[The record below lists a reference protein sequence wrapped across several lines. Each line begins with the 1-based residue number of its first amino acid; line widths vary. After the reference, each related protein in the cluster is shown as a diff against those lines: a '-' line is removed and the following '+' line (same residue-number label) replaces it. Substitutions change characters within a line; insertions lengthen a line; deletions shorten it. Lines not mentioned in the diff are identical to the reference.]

1 MSDFILKYAD
11 TRGEV
16 HSQMAQGTSAQEVRE
31 RYTQQ
36 GFLVYSVKPKGAG
49 LSLTGEIAIPGRRKK
64 LNLEKFLIFNQQF
77 VTLIRAGLPILKS
90 LDLLAERLTDPKLT
104 PYINAVR
111 EDVRRG
117 TLLSEAFRQQGIFP
131 KIYVTSVMAGEKS
144 GSLVEVLERF
154 ITYQKLALGVRKKV
168 LVSLMYPSVLIVL
181 VILLM
186 VFLVTYVV
194 PSFAALYSS
203 MSAQLPSI
211 TLYLIAIGTTARA
224 YFLVYAAGFAAIVGT
239 FMWWKRK
246 EAAQEKIDR
255 VKVKVPLFGDIWIK
269 YQVAQFARVLSTLL
283 TGGIPLMQ
291 GLDTAADSLGTPL
304 LRKTLEKA
312 GRMVREGQT
321 LSSSLASTGIF
332 PELAVDMVE
341 VGESTGA
348 LPAMLTSVAEFY
360 EDDVNTKMTAVLSLI
375 EPAIMIFMGIF
386 VAFVLI
392 ALYLPIFSLADTIR

>member
-1 MSDFILKYAD
+1 MSDFVLKYAD

-16 HSQMAQGTSAQEVRE
+16 HSQLAQGTSAQEIRD
-31 RYTQQ
+31 RFTQQ
-36 GFLVYSVKPKGAG
+36 GFLVYSVKPKGVG
-49 LSLTGEIAIPGRRKK
+49 LNLSGDIALPGRRRR

-77 VTLIRAGLPILKS
+77 VTLIRAGLPILKA

-104 PYINAVR
+104 PYINSVR

-168 LVSLMYPSVLIVL
+168 LVSLMYPSVLVVL

-194 PSFAALYSS
+194 PSFATLYSS
-203 MSAQLPSI
+203 MSAQLPTI
-211 TLYLIAIGTTARA
+211 TLYLIAVGTTARA
-224 YFLVYAAGFAAIVGT
+224 YVLVYAAALFAIGGF
-239 FMWWKRK
+239 FYWWSRK
-246 EAAQEKIDR
+246 ETAREKIDR
-255 VKVKVPLFGDIWIK
+255 VKIKVPLFGDIWIK

-304 LRKTLEKA
+304 LRKTLEGA
-312 GRMVREGQT
+312 GKMVREGQT
-321 LSSSLASTGIF
+321 LSSSLAATGVF
-332 PELAVDMVE
+332 PALAVDMVE

>member
-1 MSDFILKYAD
+1 
-11 TRGEV
+11 
-16 HSQMAQGTSAQEVRE
+16 
-31 RYTQQ
+31 
-36 GFLVYSVKPKGAG
+36 
-49 LSLTGEIAIPGRRKK
+49 
-64 LNLEKFLIFNQQF
+64 
-77 VTLIRAGLPILKS
+77 
-90 LDLLAERLTDPKLT
+90 
-104 PYINAVR
+104 
-111 EDVRRG
+111 
-117 TLLSEAFRQQGIFP
+117 
-131 KIYVTSVMAGEKS
+131 
-144 GSLVEVLERF
+144 
-154 ITYQKLALGVRKKV
+154 V
-168 LVSLMYPSVLIVL
+168 LVVL

-194 PSFAALYSS
+194 PSFAQLYTS
-203 MSAQLPSI
+203 MSAQLPI
-211 TLYLIAIGTTARA
+211 MTVYLISIGTTARKYVLLYVA
-224 YFLVYAAGFAAIVGT
+224 AVAGLVALFL
-239 FMWWKRK
+239 WWRRT
-246 EAAQEKIDR
+246 ESAQERIDR
-255 VKVKVPLFGDIWIK
+255 VKMKVPLLGTIWIK

-321 LSSSLASTGIF
+321 LASSLAATGVF

-360 EDDVNTKMTAVLSLI
+360 EDDVNTRMTAILSLI
-375 EPAIMIFMGIF
+375 EPAIMIFMGGF

>member
-1 MSDFILKYAD
+1 MSDFVLKYAD

-16 HSQMAQGTSAQEVRE
+16 HSQVAQGTTAQEIRE
-31 RYTQQ
+31 RFTQQ
-36 GFLVYSVKPKGAG
+36 GFLVYSVKPKGVG
-49 LSLTGEIAIPGRRKK
+49 LSLAGDIALPGRRRR

-77 VTLIRAGLPILKS
+77 VTLIRAGLPILKA

-154 ITYQKLALGVRKKV
+154 ITYQKLAIGVRKKV

-194 PSFAALYSS
+194 PSFAALYTS
-203 MSAQLPSI
+203 MSAQLPTI

-224 YFLVYAAGFAAIVGT
+224 YVLVYAAALFGLGGLFV
-239 FMWWKRK
+239 WWSRK
-246 EAAQEKIDR
+246 EAAREKIDR
-255 VKVKVPLFGDIWIK
+255 IKIKVPLFGDIWIK

-304 LRKTLEKA
+304 LRKTLEGA
-312 GRMVREGQT
+312 GKMVREGQT
-321 LSSSLASTGIF
+321 LSSSLAATGVF
-332 PELAVDMVE
+332 PALAVDMVE

-360 EDDVNTKMTAVLSLI
+360 EDDVNTRMTAVLSLI